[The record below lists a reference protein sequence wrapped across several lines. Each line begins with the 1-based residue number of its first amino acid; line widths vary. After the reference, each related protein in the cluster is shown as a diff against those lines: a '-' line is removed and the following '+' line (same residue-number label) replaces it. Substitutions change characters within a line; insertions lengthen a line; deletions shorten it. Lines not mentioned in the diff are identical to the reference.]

1 MFGFKKHFKNLLI
14 RHNII
19 SSEFL
24 EIISKDPFNKR
35 FNNQITKHQFFYS
48 ALYLIKANGISGDY
62 AEFGCF
68 SGTTFKLAY
77 LEKKR
82 QNLDLKFWAF
92 DSFKGLPDGSDI
104 KDLHPAWKKGAM
116 SMSVNEFIK
125 KNDKNNFPRSGYNI
139 IPGFYEKSLNDKT
152 TDFPSDISL
161 AYIDC
166 DFYSSTMDV
175 LRFLVPRLKHGMII
189 AFDDYFMYSSN
200 SISRNRNAM
209 LEIFDEKFS
218 FQLLPYMQYSH
229 TGFSFIVEDKNINT
243 GS

>member
-35 FNNQITKHQFFYS
+35 FNNQITKHHFFYS

-92 DSFKGLPDGSDI
+92 THLKGFLTEVILKTYIPLG
-104 KDLHPAWKKGAM
+104 KK
-116 SMSVNEFIK
+116 E
-125 KNDKNNFPRSGYNI
+125 R
-139 IPGFYEKSLNDKT
+139 
-152 TDFPSDISL
+152 
-161 AYIDC
+161 
-166 DFYSSTMDV
+166 
-175 LRFLVPRLKHGMII
+175 
-189 AFDDYFMYSSN
+189 
-200 SISRNRNAM
+200 
-209 LEIFDEKFS
+209 
-218 FQLLPYMQYSH
+218 
-229 TGFSFIVEDKNINT
+229 
-243 GS
+243 